1 MRVSEGVPEGR
12 IAELHHPEVFQE
24 EEEVI
29 VFTREE
35 FSRTYTSL
43 KEQIDYIVMVDLH
56 LDRSEEWKLMGYW
69 PRIMQSVHRIDLSM
83 DLIFQKEPLQSY
95 LDAYLYQDMPSS
107 QKPVAERDLIP
118 IREASHFNLLSCDG
132 FDR

>member
-29 VFTREE
+29 VLTREE

-107 QKPVAERDLIP
+107 QKPVAERELIP
-118 IREASHFNLLSCDG
+118 IREVSHFNLLSL
-132 FDR
+132 

>member
-12 IAELHHPEVFQE
+12 IAELYHPELFQE

-35 FSRTYTSL
+35 FSWTYTSIR
-43 KEQIDYIVMVDLH
+43 EQIDYIVKVDLH

-69 PRIMQSVHRIDLSM
+69 PRIMQSVHRIDWSM
-83 DLIFQKEPLQSY
+83 DLIFQKETLQSY
-95 LDAYLYQDMPSS
+95 LDTYLYSPIQSS
-107 QKPVAERDLIP
+107 QDKLPVAGRELIHSM
-118 IREASHFNLLSCDG
+118 RASHLDLL
-132 FDR
+132 

>member
-12 IAELHHPEVFQE
+12 IAELYHPELFQE

-56 LDRSEEWKLMGYW
+56 LDRSEEWKLMEYW

-107 QKPVAERDLIP
+107 QKPVAERELIP
-118 IREASHFNLLSCDG
+118 SREASHFNLLSCDG

>member
-12 IAELHHPEVFQE
+12 IAELYHPELFQE

-107 QKPVAERDLIP
+107 QKPVAERELIP
-118 IREASHFNLLSCDG
+118 IREVSHFNLLSL
-132 FDR
+132 

>member
-12 IAELHHPEVFQE
+12 IAELYHPELFQE

-118 IREASHFNLLSCDG
+118 IREVSHFNLLSL
-132 FDR
+132 